1 MNRILQIFILS
12 FFFSM
17 VMGHISAQNLQVNGV
32 LVTSDNANDVF
43 QDGTVKFDYANNIL
57 ELNKLSMIGTTH
69 PLIDVVSGNSD
80 LIIDKSRNLTIK
92 CVGTNM
98 YEGSTLGNVG
108 IQYDGCLVING
119 SGVLKLTTDSFA
131 IKCGHLKVVDGVSV
145 ELCRNLEGNGITL
158 STDSITVYNSVLYV
172 HEGKNGNGV
181 NSSAQYFAYQDC
193 YSNAKLLHKSV
204 ERRIRERYRYSY
216 NANTHVYEYRTRT
229 VSKWTRY
236 DGWYDG
242 DEKVNYL
249 IVYPKTYSIWVEGTQ
264 VNMYNYNNILDDNN
278 YVYTPTTKTLKVK
291 DSGDVKYEGFL
302 IVENQQGEK
311 EEHYLEEGSTEEVSV
326 EATKTGYKSRII
338 DLNAVD
344 LLFWTMENGNFEWW
358 EMTESG
364 IFTFPYIVNGTI
376 TYDKST
382 FTLTLENVE
391 TSCESGF
398 YAKNHSLN
406 VNLIGT
412 NNFYSERNRDM
423 NIEVSNAE
431 KLTFMGSGT
440 LNSSFINTNCDSVM
454 ITDGCTV
461 NTNFI
466 NGWGVLAIDSSTL
479 EINGDTMFY
488 NYSGIDHFYDLEM
501 KNVGFSSDSISF
513 SLEQG
518 RMIDPEGFIYKSL
531 FSISPKYNLS
541 TTPLVESD
549 VMGDPNAPKY
559 DLWGRKV
566 TDSYEGIYIQSG
578 KKFYNKK

>member
-1 MNRILQIFILS
+1 
-12 FFFSM
+12 M

-131 IKCGHLKVVDGVSV
+131 IKCGHLKVSDGVSV

-549 VMGDPNAPKY
+549 VMWDPNAPKY